1 MVDRKKIMEAVSR
14 VAEEIKVVV
23 QAVLAGNDLG
33 DSQLYKDLQVD
44 VEDIDLINITVN
56 DYITYIQGGRKK
68 GSGKGHFPGTKDSSS
83 KDNSPSVEIIAEWC
97 AKKGIST
104 ENDVVLAIC
113 WAIYWY
119 GIKNGIPPRPLFEKY
134 EGGWESDE
142 AFPISEA
149 INSHWDEWQKQICDA
164 IMSNLDK
171 EFNKKIE

>member
-1 MVDRKKIMEAVSR
+1 MVDRQKIINAVSR

-23 QAVLAGNDLG
+23 QAVLAEYDLG
-33 DSQLYKDLQVD
+33 DSQLYEDLKVD

-56 DYITYIQGGRKK
+56 DYITYIQSGKK
-68 GSGKGHFPGTKDSSS
+68 GGNGKKSGNGNGHFP
-83 KDNSPSVEIIAEWC
+83 PVEIIAEWC
-97 AKKGIST
+97 TNKGIST

-119 GIKNGIPPRPLFEKY
+119 GIKNDIPPRPLFEKY

-142 AFPISEA
+142 IFPISEA
-149 INSHWDEWQKQICDA
+149 ISSHWDEWQKQICDA
-164 IMSNLDK
+164 IMSNLDN